1 MKDKKLILALDL
13 TDWIIIH
20 TQRDQAPTEE
30 FLRELTN
37 IAKSLGFRFQGRPTM
52 YVKYFYYVLMEKYIW
67 ERKLKK
73 EMNKTIGREKNELSL
88 TFIYF

>member
-13 TDWIIIH
+13 TDWIVIH

-52 YVKYFYYVLMEKYIW
+52 YVKYVL
-67 ERKLKK
+67 LC
-73 EMNKTIGREKNELSL
+73 L
-88 TFIYF
+88 